1 MARRRRSREMAV
13 KVLYQADM
21 SGVSITEAFRLFCE
35 HFGGSEESRVFA
47 KELLDGIDVHFEAIN
62 SLISQFSE
70 HWRLGRMSMVDRNIL
85 RLAVYE
91 LLGRPDIPAKV
102 SINEAVELGKKF
114 GTEDSGAF
122 INGILDRIRL
132 HLRPGEEGRGQA
144 EEGAAFRQATEAGGE
159 ADGSWGGSGSAAGSG
174 SNESGE

>member
-21 SGVSITEAFRLFCE
+21 SGVTIAEAFRLFCE
-35 HFGGSEESRVFA
+35 HFGGSEEGRVFTR
-47 KELLDGIDVHFEAIN
+47 ELLDGIDAHLDAIN
-62 SLISQFSE
+62 SLISQSSE
-70 HWRLGRMSMVDRNIL
+70 HWRLDRMSMVDRNIL

-114 GTEDSGAF
+114 GAEDSGAF
-122 INGILDRIRL
+122 INGILDRIRS
-132 HLRPGEEGRGQA
+132 HLRPGEEEGGQA
-144 EEGAAFRQATEAGGE
+144 EEEAASRQAAEPGGE
-159 ADGSWGGSGSAAGSG
+159 ADGS
-174 SNESGE
+174 